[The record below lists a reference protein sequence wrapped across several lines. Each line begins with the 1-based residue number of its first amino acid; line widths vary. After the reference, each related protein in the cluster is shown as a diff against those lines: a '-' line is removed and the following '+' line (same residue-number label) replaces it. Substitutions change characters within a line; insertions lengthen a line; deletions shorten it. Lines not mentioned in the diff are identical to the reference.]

1 MQLASGLAL
10 VPASRYAHN
19 CRHCSISLQ
28 SLRQRCSGR
37 MCTTTVPSR
46 QSSSAPVHRD
56 VEAMMQGLPS
66 AIEGKQ
72 RGPPSIH
79 IRCEQSRNPLSVPRA
94 STRAGVSGHNQ

>member
-1 MQLASGLAL
+1 
-10 VPASRYAHN
+10 
-19 CRHCSISLQ
+19 
-28 SLRQRCSGR
+28 

-46 QSSSAPVHRD
+46 QSSSGLEHRD

-79 IRCEQSRNPLSVPRA
+79 IRCEPSRNPLSVPRA
-94 STRAGVSGHNQ
+94 STRAGVSGHTGETNADRHEAAVSLLASHQKSIFMVSPRHSIT